1 MKKYLLV
8 LTLLSSLCFISCHN
22 SSREQ
27 AIKIISQW
35 ENRMFFFT
43 DQALALLQDPDSGED
58 TVSFV
63 IVSYMDASVC
73 TSCRINAWKEYVAEL
88 YIQTNGKVRSMLIL
102 SPDIAD
108 EEMSKSCGT
117 LSRLLYYIDENNEM
131 LRQNSFSGNDIFN
144 TFLMNEENKV
154 LAIGNPITNMKI
166 RKLFLKKITGREE
179 KNIPMTNVCFEGEIQ
194 IGEIAE
200 EGEYTL
206 ESVIKNCGKEPLVI
220 KDVTSTCGCV
230 SGQLQ
235 TDIVKAGESTII
247 NIKISPTKAGHIKEK
262 FFISCNVEQSPLAIK
277 INGNAIKD

>member
-73 TSCRINAWKEYVAEL
+73 TSCRINAWKEYVA
-88 YIQTNGKVRSMLIL
+88 
-102 SPDIAD
+102 A
-108 EEMSKSCGT
+108 KSSGT

-179 KNIPMTNVCFEGEIQ
+179 KNIPLTNVCFEGEIQ

-247 NIKISPTKAGHIKEK
+247 NIKINPTKAGHIKEK
-262 FFISCNVEQSPLAIK
+262 IFISCNVEQSPLAIK